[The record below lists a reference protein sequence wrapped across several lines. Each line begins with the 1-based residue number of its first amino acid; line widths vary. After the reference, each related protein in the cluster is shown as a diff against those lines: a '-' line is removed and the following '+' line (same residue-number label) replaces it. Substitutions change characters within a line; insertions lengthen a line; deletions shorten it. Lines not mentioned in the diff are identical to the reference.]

1 MGYTRAALIQQLC
14 LFYQYVVDKGMERS
28 DLDVIIWGNVTFRSQ
43 VAQRKTRCN
52 KYAWS
57 KHRSFKTQN
66 NSHSSLCIPFTRMR
80 AWKSKP
86 VKSVSLC
93 NINHPL
99 ENKSLLNS
107 LKSKCTLQNVLITGH
122 SAIIKWSKSFP
133 WVLESA
139 PCSAAMLSTAG
150 TNYREH
156 LANWIIRRT
165 ACGWSKFYFTDL
177 LQSKK
182 SH

>member
-14 LFYQYVVDKGMERS
+14 LFYQYVVDRGIERS
-28 DLDVIIWGNVTFRSQ
+28 DLDIIISGNATFRSQ
-43 VAQRKTRCN
+43 FSYGKTRCN

-57 KHRSFKTQN
+57 KHHSFNTQN
-66 NSHSSLCIPFTRMR
+66 NSCSLQCILSTMMR
-80 AWKSKP
+80 AGKSKP
-86 VKSVSLC
+86 VKTVSLC
-93 NINHPL
+93 NINHPP

-133 WVLESA
+133 WVLESV
-139 PCSAAMLSTAG
+139 PCSAATLSTAG
-150 TNYREH
+150 MNYREH